1 MKPHLYKTLFVTGE
15 SMWVC
20 SMNGTKTSYFL
31 TPWGAFRKWQIFNGV
46 E

>member
-1 MKPHLYKTLFVTGE
+1 MKPRLYKTLFVTGE

-20 SMNGTKTSYFL
+20 SMPKTRTSYFPTL
-31 TPWGAFRKWQIFNGV
+31 WGAFRKWQIFNGV